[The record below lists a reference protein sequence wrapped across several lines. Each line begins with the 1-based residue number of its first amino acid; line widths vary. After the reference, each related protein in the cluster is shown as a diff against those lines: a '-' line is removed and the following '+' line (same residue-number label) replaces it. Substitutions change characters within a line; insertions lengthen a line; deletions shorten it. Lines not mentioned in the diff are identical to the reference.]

1 MKLAEV
7 FKMGNTETKKFVYTG
22 FELDQTTEGI
32 KVSQN
37 EYAKTKV
44 EVFDVKPD
52 RAKSPDSELK
62 AEPKKNMSPKPGG
75 KKRILSTIKDILA
88 WIEKNI
94 N

>member
-52 RAKSPDSELK
+52 RAKSPDSELTAEEVSMIRK
-62 AEPKKNMSPKPGG
+62 AE
-75 KKRILSTIKDILA
+75 R
-88 WIEKNI
+88 
-94 N
+94 